1 MGAGPGNHSREKE
14 DSNSEDR
21 SWKQR
26 KYFSQ
31 KGKDQIAMNRY
42 KARHERF
49 QGTDLT
55 MLACGQSVKTL

>member
-14 DSNSEDR
+14 DSNSEAN
-21 SWKQR
+21 WKQR